1 MSHAQHV
8 SLLSCLSLC
17 LHPLASPLSSLHL
30 SVLALSLSLSVS
42 VVCLSVSLLSLL
54 FSLLER
60 DFIDF
65 YFFSVTF
72 AVEVYL
78 IPLALDFFFFFLASI
93 SNLLIL
99 YGVL

>member
-1 MSHAQHV
+1 MHV
-8 SLLSCLSLC
+8 SCSTR
-17 LHPLASPLSSLHL
+17 
-30 SVLALSLSLSVS
+30 VLAVLSQSVSSPTCIASFFTALVSARSLSVFLCLCLS
-42 VVCLSVSLLSLL
+42 VYLSVSLLSLL

-78 IPLALDFFFFFLASI
+78 IPLALDFFFFGKHF
-93 SNLLIL
+93 
-99 YGVL
+99 